1 MTHSTSEIA
10 VAVGTCAL
18 LIGVWLLF
26 GYAMWRS
33 GKLKGWRLF
42 AVLGLVVGT
51 LLLAGGWIVSKL
63 MK

>member
-1 MTHSTSEIA
+1 MTHSKSEIA
-10 VAVGTCAL
+10 VALGMFAV

-42 AVLGLVVGT
+42 AVLALVVGT
-51 LLLAGGWIVSKL
+51 LLLAGSWIISKL

>member
-10 VAVGTCAL
+10 VAVGTLAV
-18 LIGVWLLF
+18 LIGVWLCF

-33 GKLKGWRLF
+33 GKLRGWRVCVL
-42 AVLGLVVGT
+42 LGLVVGT
-51 LLLAGGWIVSKL
+51 LILVGGWIVSRL

>member
-10 VAVGTCAL
+10 VAAGMFAV
-18 LIGVWLLF
+18 LIGVGFFF

-33 GKLKGWRLF
+33 GKLRGWR
-42 AVLGLVVGT
+42 VLALLTVVIGT
-51 LLLAGGWIVSKL
+51 LILVGNWIVSRL

>member
-10 VAVGTCAL
+10 VAVGMFAV
-18 LIGVWLLF
+18 LIGVWLFF

-33 GKLKGWRLF
+33 GKLRGWRLF
-42 AVLGLVVGT
+42 AILALVVGT
-51 LLLAGGWIVSKL
+51 LILVGSWIVSKL

>member
-10 VAVGTCAL
+10 VALGVFAV
-18 LIGVWLLF
+18 LIGVWLCF

-33 GKLKGWRLF
+33 GKLRGGRVF
-42 AVLGLVVGT
+42 AILTLVVGM
-51 LLLAGGWIVSKL
+51 LILVSGWIISRL